1 MSLDLIKSKLEQ
13 LGYFVSVKRDGK
25 WLQIETKD
33 TSGLE
38 EYIDDSPYKSIPIK
52 DFNPFYVEEID
63 SNTIKLTYFPK
74 GMLTY
79 NKEFN
84 NAEDVVEF
92 IQNEI
97 PLE

>member
-1 MSLDLIKSKLEQ
+1 MINNIKLKLEQ
-13 LGYFVSVKRDGK
+13 LGYFVTVRRVNE
-25 WLQIETKD
+25 WLQVETKD
-33 TSGLE
+33 TSNLE
-38 EYIDDSPYKSIPIK
+38 EHIDDSPYKSIPIK
-52 DFNPFYVEEID
+52 DFNPFYIEKVT

-84 NAEDVVEF
+84 NIEEAINF
-92 IQNEI
+92 IKEVR